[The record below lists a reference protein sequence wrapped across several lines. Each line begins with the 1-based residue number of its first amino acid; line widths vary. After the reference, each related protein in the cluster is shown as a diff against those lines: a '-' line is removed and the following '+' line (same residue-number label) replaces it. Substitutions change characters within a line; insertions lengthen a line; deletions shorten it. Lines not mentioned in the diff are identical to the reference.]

1 MWQRAYRQIGLPA
14 LTVLALLSYAYAQT
28 TGNHGKSPLRTV
40 ADVPLPGAA
49 VRFDYQSLDGQRGI
63 DERSSASRASAG
75 LQLETSYPTSRRDA
89 PGRGPEKNKTRGFGN
104 SFVLGLALWIPV
116 QVLQVAATA

>member
-1 MWQRAYRQIGLPA
+1 MWQRTYRQIGLPT

-63 DERSSASRASAG
+63 DERSSALEGFCWTTARNFVSNLQKRRSGKGSR
-75 LQLETSYPTSRRDA
+75 
-89 PGRGPEKNKTRGFGN
+89 NKTRGFGN
-104 SFVLGLALWIPV
+104 SFVQGLALWIPL